1 MVVAG
6 VVGAAILPA
15 PRRFGHSVPG
25 ESVVIKLAADGTRQ
39 VCSKAS
45 VCSARKAYESR

>member
-1 MVVAG
+1 MSTNTRSIG
-6 VVGAAILPA
+6 GQ
-15 PRRFGHSVPG
+15 
-25 ESVVIKLAADGTRQ
+25 SVVIKLAADGSRQ